1 MKLVETISFFRM
13 RYVIDTDSD
22 EFAADT
28 VTMEEAKE
36 FSQKHI
42 DENIISIRTVDK
54 KEVLMMFDQDNEY
67 LSCISNE
74 NKLSYITEIK
84 E

>member
-13 RYVIDTDSD
+13 RYIIDTDND
-22 EFAADT
+22 DWAADT
-28 VTMEEAKE
+28 FVMEEAKE

-54 KEVLMMFDQDNEY
+54 EEVLRMFDEDNDY
-67 LSCISNE
+67 LIDIPEERKMSF
-74 NKLSYITEIK
+74 ITEI
-84 E
+84 EE